1 MKIITVNVFVSIF
14 FLALNLQAIAQS
26 YVGNYSG
33 ELLSENNLLQI
44 EKKDGSYLVTLTEN
58 QNSFFLLEGV
68 LLNKELIF
76 QLPMQDSSKIPV
88 ICNKDGDEL
97 ILSFVY
103 DGVKYQTE
111 FSLIRSG
118 KNGNPDLN
126 SKNFKGDLDQR
137 IFGVWTNL
145 DLIDGTGKIDPK
157 FEFKGYR
164 TSFLSDGSVVMDPRT
179 FQSNNMGRNIDNK
192 DIYKYAPKSTWRT
205 EGEIFTLSVENVDIS
220 YHYEIRNDTLILDS
234 RKGFIYLMKKY
245 K

>member
-76 QLPMQDSSKIPV
+76 QLPMQDGSKIPV
-88 ICNKDGDEL
+88 ICNKDGDGL
-97 ILSFVY
+97 ILSFDY
-103 DGVKYQTE
+103 DGVKYQTK

-118 KNGNPDLN
+118 KNGNPELI

-192 DIYKYAPKSTWRT
+192 DIYKYAPKSNWWT
-205 EGEIFTLSVENVDIS
+205 EGEIFTITVESAEIS

-234 RKGFIYLMKKY
+234 RKGFIYLMKKN